1 LIAVLSACGGGTS
14 AIIAVIEIVTPLGG
28 DWGAPLG
35 NDDED
40 EYGDFPGVAV
50 VGHDYPNFDRRDDE
64 LLFHVNACA
73 WVSGFVPD

>member
-1 LIAVLSACGGGTS
+1 MILRWGRRVYRHNCLLVLIAVLSACGGGTS

-50 VGHDYPNFDRRDDE
+50 VGHDYPNFDRR
-64 LLFHVNACA
+64 
-73 WVSGFVPD
+73 